1 MALRENDII
10 GSIEFLKVLGLNGS
24 TYELEGPNGEKVKLN
39 QSEVNEDDNLEVGEE
54 YSFFIYPNR
63 SGELFATQNMP
74 DITTSKYDYVKV
86 LKTDRD
92 GAKVDAGLPRE
103 VLIPWED
110 LPKIKSLWPQNGDYV
125 LATLRIDSEKQ
136 MFARLATETIVS
148 QMYTP
153 VNNEEMQNKMIEAR
167 PYRVLKVGSFLLS
180 KDGYKIFVHE
190 SERKSE
196 PRLGELVEIR
206 VIGHNEKGELNGSF
220 LPFAHERLD
229 EDGQVVFDLLVEYD
243 GELPFWDKSSP
254 EAIKEVFNM
263 SKGAFKRAIG
273 HLYKRKIID
282 IETGKIRLTKK
293 GEALAASENE

>member
-1 MALRENDII
+1 M
-10 GSIEFLKVLGLNGS
+10 
-24 TYELEGPNGEKVKLN
+24 
-39 QSEVNEDDNLEVGEE
+39 
-54 YSFFIYPNR
+54 
-63 SGELFATQNMP
+63 
-74 DITTSKYDYVKV
+74 
-86 LKTDRD
+86 
-92 GAKVDAGLPRE
+92 
-103 VLIPWED
+103 IPWED

-153 VNNEEMQNKMIEAR
+153 VNNDEMQNKMIEAR

-273 HLYKRKIID
+273 HLYKEKSLILKL
-282 IETGKIRLTKK
+282 EKYV
-293 GEALAASENE
+293 